1 MKVKNNCNI
10 NRLCAN
16 GCGFYGS
23 SQFNGMCSKC
33 YKAFSNVVQNGT
45 FPKKRISQTTYLEEQ
60 AKGTEVAQGSSKVE
74 QLAADAVKSGSAANE
89 GCGST
94 DNMEHVLVVDD
105 PIVDKHESYEPD
117 RTETLASKSPEFCD
131 GKKSPHSSGNRCHEC
146 HKRLGLTGLQCHC
159 GLTLCEYHRYTD
171 RHNCIFNYHDQA
183 QAQIRKDNPTVS
195 GEKVRKI

>member
-1 MKVKNNCNI
+1 MLSKGQSQPGSALAAERRTIILRYVYGISEIAAGLLMLHGI
-10 NRLCAN
+10 NVAHEARET
-16 GCGFYGS
+16 
-23 SQFNGMCSKC
+23 MRSKH
-33 YKAFSNVVQNGT
+33 F
-45 FPKKRISQTTYLEEQ
+45 
-60 AKGTEVAQGSSKVE
+60 KGTEVAQGSSKVE